1 MSEND
6 LFGAAD
12 APESMTRPLAV
23 RMRPRTLDEVIG
35 QTQVLGQGSP
45 LRRLANPAS
54 KGSLTAPSSV
64 ILFGPPGVGK
74 TTLATI
80 VAGQSGRVFE
90 ELSAVTSGVK
100 DVRDVLTRAH
110 ERLVSRGQETVLFID
125 EVHRYSK
132 SQQDAL
138 LPAVENRD
146 VTFIGATTENPSF
159 SIIKPL
165 LSRSVVVK
173 LESLEPDQ
181 LIELVQRALTD
192 DRGLRGEV
200 KATDE
205 AIADIVRMAGGDARK
220 SLTILEAAAGAV
232 TGDEAR
238 KKGARRPIITPEIV
252 ATVMDTATVRYDKD
266 GDDHYDVISAF
277 IKSMRGS
284 DPDAAIH
291 YLARMLKAGE
301 DPRFIARRIMIAA
314 SEEVGMAAPQILQV
328 TVAAAQAVAL
338 VGMPEARIILAEAT
352 IAVATA
358 PKSNASYNA
367 INQALAD
374 VDAGKI
380 GAVPLYLRNAPTK
393 LMKEWGNHEGYKY
406 AHDWPGA
413 VALTVILTLAVAIVF
428 SGVSMVSVRASLL
441 TQITSQSRADYSNM
455 VQQAQ
460 TSLDAADV
468 SATVQIQQ
476 LVNDLASSLQSEG
489 PSNLIGVYLW
499 SRDTNSRAI
508 IPVSTE
514 PSYQSLI
521 SDDIRS
527 SVASDLDDS
536 VFYQP
541 VEIPGDSGMPGSG
554 TPAAVLGTVLDFGVA
569 GNLEFFAIYS
579 YTFQQQSL
587 TQIQLS
593 LVVICALLS
602 IVVGVVIWLVIRG
615 IVRPIERVAAASETL
630 ASGNLDMRVTV
641 DRKDELGVLQ
651 QSFNTMAD
659 ALNQKIDEL
668 EEASVFQKR
677 FVSDVSHELRTPVT
691 TMRMASDLLEMKK
704 DGFDPSTKRTV
715 ELLAGQISRFQDMLA
730 DLLEISR
737 YDAGYAALDLVETDL
752 CEPIE
757 TAVDQVDGIAQAKR
771 VPIHTYLPNVQV
783 LTRIDSRRVIRIVR
797 NLLANAVDF
806 AEDRP
811 IEVRVAA
818 NRKAVA
824 ISVRDYGVGI
834 DEDKVAHVFDRF
846 WRGDLSR
853 SRVTGGTGLGLAI
866 AMTDALLHHGSIRVR
881 SAVGEG
887 TWFLVLL
894 PRDPD
899 QGEVADAELP
909 VNFAS
914 ETPDDLRVTGGFGVA
929 TSQVT
934 HDYHEVRRDTMM
946 GRPL

>member
-110 ERLVSRGQETVLFID
+110 ERLVSRGRETVLFID
-125 EVHRYSK
+125 EVHRFSK

-181 LIELVQRALTD
+181 LTELVQRALTD
-192 DRGLRGEV
+192 DRGLRDEV

-205 AIADIVRMAGGDARK
+205 AIADIVRMAGG
-220 SLTILEAAAGAV
+220 
-232 TGDEAR
+232 
-238 KKGARRPIITPEIV
+238 
-252 ATVMDTATVRYDKD
+252 DKD

-413 VALTVILTLAVAIVF
+413 VAP
-428 SGVSMVSVRASLL
+428 
-441 TQITSQSRADYSNM
+441 QEY
-455 VQQAQ
+455 
-460 TSLDAADV
+460 
-468 SATVQIQQ
+468 
-476 LVNDLASSLQSEG
+476 
-489 PSNLIGVYLW
+489 
-499 SRDTNSRAI
+499 
-508 IPVSTE
+508 
-514 PSYQSLI
+514 
-521 SDDIRS
+521 
-527 SVASDLDDS
+527 
-536 VFYQP
+536 
-541 VEIPGDSGMPGSG
+541 MP
-554 TPAAVLGTVLDFGVA
+554 
-569 GNLEFFAIYS
+569 E
-579 YTFQQQSL
+579 
-587 TQIQLS
+587 
-593 LVVICALLS
+593 
-602 IVVGVVIWLVIRG
+602 
-615 IVRPIERVAAASETL
+615 
-630 ASGNLDMRVTV
+630 
-641 DRKDELGVLQ
+641 
-651 QSFNTMAD
+651 
-659 ALNQKIDEL
+659 
-668 EEASVFQKR
+668 
-677 FVSDVSHELRTPVT
+677 ELRGTEYYHPND
-691 TMRMASDLLEMKK
+691 R
-704 DGFDPSTKRTV
+704 
-715 ELLAGQISRFQDMLA
+715 
-730 DLLEISR
+730 
-737 YDAGYAALDLVETDL
+737 GYE
-752 CEPIE
+752 
-757 TAVDQVDGIAQAKR
+757 
-771 VPIHTYLPNVQV
+771 
-783 LTRIDSRRVIRIVR
+783 
-797 NLLANAVDF
+797 
-806 AEDRP
+806 
-811 IEVRVAA
+811 
-818 NRKAVA
+818 
-824 ISVRDYGVGI
+824 
-834 DEDKVAHVFDRF
+834 
-846 WRGDLSR
+846 
-853 SRVTGGTGLGLAI
+853 
-866 AMTDALLHHGSIRVR
+866 
-881 SAVGEG
+881 
-887 TWFLVLL
+887 
-894 PRDPD
+894 
-899 QGEVADAELP
+899 
-909 VNFAS
+909 
-914 ETPDDLRVTGGFGVA
+914 
-929 TSQVT
+929 
-934 HDYHEVRRDTMM
+934 HEVSQRLAKI
-946 GRPL
+946 RPMLHGGEPEQK

>member
-110 ERLVSRGQETVLFID
+110 ERLVSRGRETVLFID
-125 EVHRYSK
+125 EVHRFSK

-181 LIELVQRALTD
+181 LTELVQRALTD
-192 DRGLRGEV
+192 DRGLRDEV

-238 KKGARRPIITPEIV
+238 
-252 ATVMDTATVRYDKD
+252 TATVRYDKD

-374 VDAGKI
+374 VDTGKI

-413 VALTVILTLAVAIVF
+413 VAPQEYMPEELRGTEYYHPNDRGYEHEVSQRLAKI
-428 SGVSMVSVRASLL
+428 
-441 TQITSQSRADYSNM
+441 
-455 VQQAQ
+455 
-460 TSLDAADV
+460 
-468 SATVQIQQ
+468 
-476 LVNDLASSLQSEG
+476 
-489 PSNLIGVYLW
+489 
-499 SRDTNSRAI
+499 
-508 IPVSTE
+508 
-514 PSYQSLI
+514 
-521 SDDIRS
+521 
-527 SVASDLDDS
+527 
-536 VFYQP
+536 
-541 VEIPGDSGMPGSG
+541 
-554 TPAAVLGTVLDFGVA
+554 
-569 GNLEFFAIYS
+569 
-579 YTFQQQSL
+579 
-587 TQIQLS
+587 
-593 LVVICALLS
+593 
-602 IVVGVVIWLVIRG
+602 
-615 IVRPIERVAAASETL
+615 RPILHGGEPE
-630 ASGNLDMRVTV
+630 
-641 DRKDELGVLQ
+641 
-651 QSFNTMAD
+651 
-659 ALNQKIDEL
+659 QK
-668 EEASVFQKR
+668 
-677 FVSDVSHELRTPVT
+677 
-691 TMRMASDLLEMKK
+691 
-704 DGFDPSTKRTV
+704 
-715 ELLAGQISRFQDMLA
+715 
-730 DLLEISR
+730 
-737 YDAGYAALDLVETDL
+737 
-752 CEPIE
+752 
-757 TAVDQVDGIAQAKR
+757 
-771 VPIHTYLPNVQV
+771 
-783 LTRIDSRRVIRIVR
+783 
-797 NLLANAVDF
+797 
-806 AEDRP
+806 
-811 IEVRVAA
+811 
-818 NRKAVA
+818 
-824 ISVRDYGVGI
+824 
-834 DEDKVAHVFDRF
+834 
-846 WRGDLSR
+846 
-853 SRVTGGTGLGLAI
+853 
-866 AMTDALLHHGSIRVR
+866 
-881 SAVGEG
+881 
-887 TWFLVLL
+887 
-894 PRDPD
+894 
-899 QGEVADAELP
+899 
-909 VNFAS
+909 
-914 ETPDDLRVTGGFGVA
+914 
-929 TSQVT
+929 
-934 HDYHEVRRDTMM
+934 
-946 GRPL
+946 